1 MEEER
6 DLFRRDPSPGDPSPA
21 SEPDDPTEAVPP
33 DNDQPRADQQ
43 PDERPDDQ
51 QSADQ
56 QTEGAAADD
65 DTAVRSQDPPGR
77 AADPGGVTEQQ
88 YIRSITREYQ
98 GLAETMAK
106 AEAGGEEYEQSAV
119 VAHVP
124 GLETGVVG
132 YGDITGEEDEDPEQ
146 IEELDRARRSEL
158 ALRIGTGLA
167 AVLVFFGA
175 LYAGPFWATLLMGAV
190 SLGAAAELYQ
200 ALRKAGFAPMALI
213 GLLGAAGMFYAAWAS
228 GPFGAAAVLMAVVMI
243 SGFWFALGSRS
254 YPLANISVTVL
265 GVSWAAL
272 PVSFAVPMF
281 RSSDSLALVT
291 ALVGLTALNDIAAF
305 SYGRAFGSRSFAPR
319 LSPNKTLEG
328 FLGATVITL
337 LAGLIAGRFGLLE
350 PLTMVSGLVLAA
362 VISALG
368 PIGDLAESA
377 VKRSIGVKDMGS
389 ILPGHGGLLDRLDAY
404 LFTVPAAYLVYLWFG
419 YL

>member
-6 DLFRRDPSPGDPSPA
+6 NPSPA
-21 SEPDDPTEAVPP
+21 SEPDDPTEAVSP
-33 DNDQPRADQQ
+33 DNGQ
-43 PDERPDDQ
+43 PDADR
-51 QSADQ
+51 QS
-56 QTEGAAADD
+56 EEAASDE
-65 DTAVRSQDPPGR
+65 DTAVRSPEPPDR
-77 AADPGGVTEQQ
+77 AADPGEVTEQQ
-88 YIRSITREYQ
+88 YMRSITREYQ

-158 ALRIGTGLA
+158 ALRIGTGLV

-175 LYAGPFWATLLMGAV
+175 LYAGPLWVTLLMGLV
-190 SLGAAAELYQ
+190 SLAAAAELYQ

-213 GLLGAAGMFYAAWAS
+213 GLLGAAGMLYAAWVS
-228 GPFGAAAVLMAVVMI
+228 GPFGAAAVLMAVVMV
-243 SGFWFALGSRS
+243 SGFWFALGSRG

-265 GVSWAAL
+265 GASWVAL
-272 PVSFAVPMF
+272 PVTFAVPLF

-291 ALVGLTALNDIAAF
+291 ALVGFTALNDIAAF

-404 LFTVPAAYLVYLWFG
+404 LFTIPAAYLVYLWFG

>member
-6 DLFRRDPSPGDPSPA
+6 NPSPA
-21 SEPDDPTEAVPP
+21 SEPDDPTEAVSP
-33 DNDQPRADQQ
+33 DNGQ
-43 PDERPDDQ
+43 PDADRRSEDDA
-51 QSADQ
+51 S
-56 QTEGAAADD
+56 DD
-65 DTAVRSQDPPGR
+65 DTAVRSPEPPDP
-77 AADPGGVTEQQ
+77 AADPGEVTEQQ
-88 YIRSITREYQ
+88 YMRSITREYQ

-175 LYAGPFWATLLMGAV
+175 LYAGPFWVTLLMGLV
-190 SLGAAAELYQ
+190 SLAAAAELYQ

-213 GLLGAAGMFYAAWAS
+213 GLLGAAGMLYAAWVS
-228 GPFGAAAVLMAVVMI
+228 GPFGAAAVLMAVVMV

-265 GVSWAAL
+265 GASWVAL
-272 PVSFAVPMF
+272 PVSFAVPLF

-291 ALVGLTALNDIAAF
+291 ALVGFTALNDIAAF

-404 LFTVPAAYLVYLWFG
+404 LFTIPAAYLVYLWFG

>member
-6 DLFRRDPSPGDPSPA
+6 NPSPA
-21 SEPDDPTEAVPP
+21 SEPDDPTEAVSP
-33 DNDQPRADQQ
+33 DNGQ
-43 PDERPDDQ
+43 PDADRRSEDDA
-51 QSADQ
+51 S
-56 QTEGAAADD
+56 DD
-65 DTAVRSQDPPGR
+65 DTAVRSPEPPD
-77 AADPGGVTEQQ
+77 AADPGEVTEQQ
-88 YIRSITREYQ
+88 YMRSITREYQ

-175 LYAGPFWATLLMGAV
+175 LYAGPFWVTLLMGLV
-190 SLGAAAELYQ
+190 SLAAAAELYQ

-213 GLLGAAGMFYAAWAS
+213 GLLGAAGMLYAAWVS
-228 GPFGAAAVLMAVVMI
+228 GPFGAAAVLMAVVMV

-265 GVSWAAL
+265 GASWVAL
-272 PVSFAVPMF
+272 PVSFAVPLF

-291 ALVGLTALNDIAAF
+291 ALVGFTALNDIAAF

-404 LFTVPAAYLVYLWFG
+404 LFTIPAAYLVYLWFG